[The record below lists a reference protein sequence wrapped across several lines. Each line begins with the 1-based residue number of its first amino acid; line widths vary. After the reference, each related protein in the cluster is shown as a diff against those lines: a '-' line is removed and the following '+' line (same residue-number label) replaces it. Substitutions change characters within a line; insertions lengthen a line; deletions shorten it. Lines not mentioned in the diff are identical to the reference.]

1 MSIYE
6 TGLYFFIYAILG
18 WCAEVAFAAVKERKF
33 VNRGFLN
40 GPLCPIYGA
49 GVVTVAVLLEPFHD
63 RLLLLYLA
71 SAVLTTVM
79 EGLTGW
85 ALDRLFHHKWWDY
98 TGMPLNI
105 GGYVCLPFSLVWG
118 AACVAIV
125 KVIHPAV
132 EDLVAF
138 LPKLPGMILLLL
150 MCCGLGA
157 DLAVTVNGILKW
169 NRQLDALDK
178 IAADLRKLSGYMG
191 ENIYENVMDFR
202 VARETGCCGRRA
214 KRSGGRAFPSGAG
227 AILQAEELK
236 ARYRALAERDA
247 AGWQTSG
254 AGIPGDTVQA
264 SQRASGADKGKNPSG
279 AIDKG
284 MRQTGTAILLD
295 ELSCAGLFECVK
307 ISSKT
312 KKKRRLSKWE

>member
-138 LPKLPGMILLLL
+138 LPELPGMILLLL

-191 ENIYENVMDFR
+191 ENIYENVMDTIELHEKLDAAVEERKGQAEERFR
-202 VARETGCCGRRA
+202 QAQER
-214 KRSGGRAFPSGAG
+214 
-227 AILQAEELK
+227 ILQAEELK
-236 ARYRALAERDA
+236 ARYRALAERTLRD
-247 AGWQTSG
+247 G
-254 AGIPGDTVQA
+254 
-264 SQRASGADKGKNPSG
+264 
-279 AIDKG
+279 
-284 MRQTGTAILLD
+284 
-295 ELSCAGLFECVK
+295 
-307 ISSKT
+307 
-312 KKKRRLSKWE
+312 RRLVRAFPGIQSRRHKELLERIRERIRQEQ

>member
-79 EGLTGW
+79 EGLTGC

-191 ENIYENVMDFR
+191 ENIYENVMDTIELHEKLDAAVEERKDQAEEHFR
-202 VARETGCCGRRA
+202 QAQER
-214 KRSGGRAFPSGAG
+214 
-227 AILQAEELK
+227 ILQAEELK
-236 ARYRALAERDA
+236 ARYRALAERTLRD
-247 AGWQTSG
+247 G
-254 AGIPGDTVQA
+254 
-264 SQRASGADKGKNPSG
+264 
-279 AIDKG
+279 
-284 MRQTGTAILLD
+284 
-295 ELSCAGLFECVK
+295 
-307 ISSKT
+307 
-312 KKKRRLSKWE
+312 RRLVRAFPGIQSRRHKELLERIRERIRQEQ